1 MLTAIVCYLTPNKFF
16 LMLRYLPF
24 LLLSMLFVA
33 CTEEIN
39 EEKIIEIDGPAD
51 AEALVLPTPGFI
63 HAVYFWID
71 ENADET
77 LKNEW
82 LETGLAELAKVES
95 LQAVY
100 YGPPANTVE
109 RGVVDNSYDVAW
121 ICHFATPADQEAYQ
135 VDPIHLEFVEK
146 YKSLWSKVI
155 VYDNLV
161 EGIEVH

>member
-1 MLTAIVCYLTPNKFF
+1 M
-16 LMLRYLPF
+16 RYLLLCCG
-24 LLLSMLFVA
+24 LLLFAA

-39 EEKIIEIDGPAD
+39 EEKIITSDD
-51 AEALVLPTPGFI
+51 VAEVLRPNPPGFI

-71 ENADET
+71 ENADEA

-82 LETGLAELAKVES
+82 LETGLAKLAEVES

-121 ICHFATPADQEAYQ
+121 ICHFATPADQDAYQ
-135 VDPIHLEFVEK
+135 IDPIHLEFVEK
-146 YKSLWSKVI
+146 YKSLWSKVT

-161 EGIEVH
+161 DDVVVH

>member
-1 MLTAIVCYLTPNKFF
+1 
-16 LMLRYLPF
+16 MLRYLPF
-24 LLLSMLFVA
+24 LLLSMLFLA

-39 EEKIIEIDGPAD
+39 EEKIIKMDSPAD

-71 ENADET
+71 ENADEA
-77 LKNEW
+77 LKSEW
-82 LETGLAELAKVES
+82 LETGLAELAKVKS

-109 RGVVDNSYDVAW
+109 RGVVDNSYDMAW
-121 ICHFATPADQEAYQ
+121 VCFFATPEDQEAYQ
-135 VDPIHLEFVEK
+135 VDPLHLAFVER
-146 YKSLWSKVI
+146 YQRLWSKVV

-161 EGIEVH
+161 EGREVH